1 MRLRQAVLLTVAAPL
16 AVIVP
21 LTANAAGD
29 KAGELLA
36 SMRQALGGK
45 VESVNT
51 LSATGEFRRMMGD
64 REMNGDLTIELIA
77 PDKFKRTEDMG
88 IPGGPQFSRTT
99 VLNGSEF
106 WEDSTNRGGGGGNVM
121 RFGGPGGPGAPGGPG
136 GAGAP
141 GGRQG
146 PSEEDRQRFRQMQ
159 QRRLTGELQRDL
171 LLLLGRTTA
180 PATYVGEAEASD
192 GKADVIEVKPDGA
205 APMRLFLDQQT
216 HMPLMLTYTG
226 VMPRMVVRQAG
237 TPPPSP
243 EEMRK
248 RWEEARREPPQE
260 VTYEVHLED
269 YKDVN
274 GVMLPHRVSQSV
286 DGKPTEEWTVSTYKV
301 NPNLKPE
308 SFVKKGS

>member
-1 MRLRQAVLLTVAAPL
+1 MLAGSLAMVAH
-16 AVIVP
+16 V
-21 LTANAAGD
+21 TAHAAD
-29 KAGELLA
+29 DRAGQLLA
-36 SMRQALGGK
+36 AMRQALGGDK
-45 VESVNT
+45 VESVKT
-51 LSATGEFRRMMGD
+51 LSATGEFRRIMGE

-99 VLNGSEF
+99 VLNGTDF
-106 WEDSTNRGGGGGNVM
+106 WEDSTNRGGGNFM
-121 RFGGPGGPGAPGGPG
+121 RFGGPGGQGGPGGPG
-136 GAGAP
+136 G
-141 GGRQG
+141 QG

-192 GKADVIEVKPDGA
+192 GKADVVEVKPDGA
-205 APMRLFLDQQT
+205 APMRLFLDQST

-237 TPPPSP
+237 GPQPTP

-248 RWEEARREPPQE
+248 RWEDARRQPPQE
-260 VTYEVHLED
+260 VTFEVHLED
-269 YKDVN
+269 YKEVS
-274 GVMLPHRVSQSV
+274 GVMLPHRFTQSV
-286 DGKPTEEWTVSTYKV
+286 EGKPTEEWTVTSYKV
-301 NPNLKPE
+301 NPSLKPE
-308 SFVKKGS
+308 SFVTKGSSD

>member
-1 MRLRQAVLLTVAAPL
+1 MLAGSLVMVAH
-16 AVIVP
+16 V
-21 LTANAAGD
+21 TAHAAD
-29 KAGELLA
+29 DRAGQLLA
-36 SMRQALGGK
+36 AMRQALGGDK
-45 VESVNT
+45 VESIKT
-51 LSATGEFRRMMGD
+51 LSATGEFRRIMGE

-99 VLNGSEF
+99 VLNGTDF
-106 WEDSTNRGGGGGNVM
+106 WEDSTNRGGGNFM
-121 RFGGPGGPGAPGGPG
+121 RFGGPGGQGGPGGPG
-136 GAGAP
+136 G
-141 GGRQG
+141 QG

-192 GKADVIEVKPDGA
+192 GKADVVEVKPDGA
-205 APMRLFLDQQT
+205 APMRLFLDQST

-237 TPPPSP
+237 GPQPTP

-248 RWEEARREPPQE
+248 RWEDARRQPPQE
-260 VTYEVHLED
+260 VTFEVHLED
-269 YKDVN
+269 YKDVS
-274 GVMLPHRVSQSV
+274 GVMLPHRFTQSV
-286 DGKPTEEWTVSTYKV
+286 EGKPTEEWTVTSYKV

-308 SFVKKGS
+308 SFVKKGSSN